1 MPWKALI
8 IGDVHY
14 RATNPV
20 ARKDDYKA
28 AIDAKLRECWQL
40 AREHRVDAIIQ
51 TGDLFH
57 SPGIVYST
65 LADLI
70 HVLREAPAPIY
81 TVPGNHDLFAAHPE
95 SLYRTPLGFLF
106 QLGVVRNAEMRPF
119 DSTERVFSGYVN
131 VAIDG
136 AGYSAMTDVDP
147 EYYTPNDP
155 PTEGWITIRVT
166 HGMLVDRPVPGRH
179 TLISDLKNVYN
190 APQVLVNGHYH
201 LGTGVRR
208 VGRTLIINPGAL
220 CRLSAHVEEME
231 RTVQVALL
239 TVDDNGD
246 YDAELIP
253 LESARPGEEVLSRE
267 HLVAE
272 AERELRREEFLELLA
287 SEQAQKALDLVEM
300 VRSIAQTQQIPEAVR
315 DEALRR
321 IAAASEELGGRA
333 A

>member
-20 ARKDDYKA
+20 ARKDDFKA

-40 AREHRVDAIIQ
+40 AREHHVDAIIQ

-81 TVPGNHDLFAAHPE
+81 TVPGNHDLFASHPE

-106 QLGVVRNAEMRPF
+106 QLGIVHNAEYGGRFPGVKISGRGY
-119 DSTERVFSGYVN
+119 DASTDTALYP
-131 VAIDG
+131 
-136 AGYSAMTDVDP
+136 YSDWLP
-147 EYYTPNDP
+147 EYDLFNVHVH
-155 PTEGWITIRVT
+155 IT
-166 HGMLVDRPVPGRH
+166 HGMLVNQPVPGRH
-179 TLISDLKNVYN
+179 TLVSDLIGLPN
-190 APQVLVNGHYH
+190 AAEVIVNGHYH
-201 LGTGVRR
+201 LGTGIRR
-208 VGRTLIINPGAL
+208 VGRTLVINPGAL

-239 TVDDNGD
+239 TVDGD
-246 YDAELIP
+246 KYDAELIP
-253 LESARPGEEVLSRE
+253 LRSARPGEEVLSRE

-287 SEQAQKALDLVEM
+287 SEQAQKALDIVEM
-300 VRSIAQTQQIPEAVR
+300 VRSISDRQNLPDRVR

-321 IAAASEELGGRA
+321 ISLAQEAMVA
-333 A
+333 

>member
-1 MPWKALI
+1 VWRALI

-20 ARKDDYKA
+20 ARLDNFKETL
-28 AIDAKLRECWQL
+28 DAKLRECWQL

-106 QLGVVRNAEMRPF
+106 QLGIVRNAEAGPF
-119 DSTERVFSGYVN
+119 LDQAREGLILTGR
-131 VAIDG
+131 
-136 AGYSAMTDVDP
+136 GYSAMTDVDP
-147 EYYTPNDP
+147 DYYRSVRTSHAV
-155 PTEGWITIRVT
+155 TIHVT

-179 TLISDLKNVYN
+179 TLTSDIAKLED
-190 APQVLVNGHYH
+190 APDVIINGHYH
-201 LGTGVRR
+201 LGTGIQRA
-208 VGRTLIINPGAL
+208 GKTLIINPGAL

-231 RTVQVALL
+231 RTVQVAIL
-239 TVDDNGD
+239 TIDGKA

-253 LESARPGEEVLSRE
+253 LQSARPGEEVLSRE

>member
-1 MPWKALI
+1 MWRALI

-20 ARKDDYKA
+20 ARLDNFKETL
-28 AIDAKLRECWQL
+28 DAKLRECWQL

-106 QLGVVRNAEMRPF
+106 QLGIVRNAE
-119 DSTERVFSGYVN
+119 E
-131 VAIDG
+131 
-136 AGYSAMTDVDP
+136 VDRWNQP
-147 EYYTPNDP
+147 EAPV
-155 PTEGWITIRVT
+155 WITGKGYDAATDADPSTYASVVPVNKDGPVVVHIT
-166 HGMLVDRPVPGRH
+166 HGMLVLNPVPGRH
-179 TLISDLKNVYN
+179 TQMKDLMKLPNRPHVI
-190 APQVLVNGHYH
+190 VNGHYH
-201 LGTGVRR
+201 LGTGILHFGQTV
-208 VGRTLIINPGAL
+208 VINPGAL
-220 CRLSAHVEEME
+220 CRLSAHVEEMT
-231 RTVQVALL
+231 RPVRVALL
-239 TVDDNGD
+239 EVPEVGWPI
-246 YDAELIP
+246 AELIP
-253 LESARPGEEVLSRE
+253 LQSARPGEEVLSRE